1 MSAAAGV
8 LSPAL
13 AKEIRALLPT
23 YAAAL
28 GSIAIGC
35 VSTSYLLIA
44 LGLLGFALGSVG
56 LGAQSFG
63 LEYSHRTLGLL
74 LSQPIDRRRV
84 FFYKLAVL
92 SVMLVT
98 LTVAILLLYDDLLRR
113 AASPHTTP
121 SMLMLAAA
129 CGLFMAPTLTMIC
142 RSTLAGIVFTVAIPG
157 LLSVAAELFGAM
169 LYGLHASSAIE
180 RFRLLVFWWGMLLI
194 CALSAFAGWRMFM
207 RLEVIEGHTQLEFPG
222 SMTGDVATPAAAS
235 GRQHWTWALVKKEL
249 RVQQMAFVVASLFA
263 LVMGSL
269 MWLDASRAEG
279 TKLPLASIAMLYTG
293 LLAILVGSSA
303 SANERQFGT
312 LEWQILLP
320 RPAWQQWAVKIA
332 VVCGLGLLLGIGLPA
347 LMGAFKSATEIFE
360 WRTAVQ
366 VASTMLLLTSGSVYL
381 STLCTSGVGALV
393 ISFPIIAATSF
404 LTMTIGNIVGPVVM
418 QYRRAHPYSRPYLEL
433 DAAVLL
439 LYTIGGGLVALLLW
453 LAFLNHRSADRSV
466 AQTSKQVLTIA
477 VYITVA
483 LTTLIVLGAGW

>member
-8 LSPAL
+8 LPPAL

-35 VSTSYLLIA
+35 VSSSYLLIA
-44 LGLLGFALGSVG
+44 LGLLGFAFGSVA

-63 LEYSHRTLGLL
+63 LEYSHGTLGLL

-84 FFYKLAVL
+84 FCYKLAVL

-98 LTVAILLLYDDLLRR
+98 LTVAILVLYDDLLRR
-113 AASPHTTP
+113 AASPHTDP

-129 CGLFMAPTLTMIC
+129 CALFVAPTLTMIC
-142 RSTLAGIVFTVAIPG
+142 RSTLAGIVFTVGIPG
-157 LLSVAAELFGAM
+157 LLSVGADVVGA
-169 LYGLHASSAIE
+169 LRYGLENAAAID
-180 RFRLLVFWWGMLLI
+180 RFRLLVFWRGMLIL
-194 CALSAFAGWRMFM
+194 CALGAVASWRMFM
-207 RLEVIEGHTQLEFPG
+207 RLEVIDGHTHLEFPG
-222 SMTGDVATPAAAS
+222 SLTGDVATRAAAS
-235 GRQHWTWALVKKEL
+235 ARQHWTWALVKKEL
-249 RVQQMAFVVASLFA
+249 RVQQMAFVVAALFA
-263 LVMGSL
+263 LVMGGL

-279 TKLPLASIAMLYTG
+279 TKLPLAYIAMLYTG
-293 LLAILVGSSA
+293 MLAILIGSSA

-320 RPAWQQWAVKIA
+320 LPAWQQWAVKIA

-347 LMGAFKSATEIFE
+347 LMGAFESSPKIFD
-360 WRTAVQ
+360 WRAAVQ
-366 VASTMLLLTSGSVYL
+366 VASTMLLLTSGCVYL

-393 ISFPIIAATSF
+393 LSFPTIVATSF

-418 QYRRAHPYSRPYLEL
+418 RYRQAYPYSRPFLEF
-433 DAAVLL
+433 DAAVLF
-439 LYTIGGGLVALLLW
+439 LYAIGGGLGALLLW
-453 LAFLNHRSADRSV
+453 LAFLNHLSADRSA
-466 AQTSKQVLTIA
+466 AQTSKQALTIA
-477 VYITVA
+477 GYITVA
-483 LTTLIVLGAGW
+483 LTAWIVLGAG